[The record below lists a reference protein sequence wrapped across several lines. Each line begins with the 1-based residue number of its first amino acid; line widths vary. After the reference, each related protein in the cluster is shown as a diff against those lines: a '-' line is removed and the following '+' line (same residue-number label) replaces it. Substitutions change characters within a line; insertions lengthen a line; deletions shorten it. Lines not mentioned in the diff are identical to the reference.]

1 MASIFT
7 RIIRGEIP
15 CIKLVENDYC
25 IAFMDI
31 FPLRKGHVLVVPKAE
46 VNEFYDLNDRDLSE
60 LILFSK
66 KISLAMK
73 KVFEMRIG
81 LSIIGLEVPHTHIH
95 LIPIESAND
104 INFNQEKPSFSQE
117 ELQVIANQIKEQLTN
132 II

>member
-15 CIKLVENDYC
+15 CIKLVENDFC

-46 VNEFYDLNDRDLSE
+46 VDEFYDLEDRDLSE

-66 KISLAMK
+66 KISQAMK
-73 KVFEMRIG
+73 NVFGKRIG
-81 LSIIGLEVPHTHIH
+81 MSIIGLEVPHTHIH

-104 INFNQEKPSFSQE
+104 INFNQEKPSISQE
-117 ELQVIANQIKEQLTN
+117 ELQEIANQIKEQLTT